1 MLTYKFLS
9 RSRQTESQSVFF
21 ISWRN
26 VVYDLKFQHHS
37 MIFILREVFT
47 SIFLFFFNSWQ
58 DDSKETE
65 FKVSVFLL
73 SPSFKAN
80 VIYSPGKIKG
90 EIVLCRERAESE
102 EQPKLA
108 ESWLWNDITQRRHA
122 VHNTTHA
129 QAATTTKT
137 LCCFFSD
144 ESGNCPI
151 YLGNSGFGSD
161 ALYLGMWRKSVFQCK
176 LDNVFLD
183 VLPFFFWHEEKHCI
197 PM

>member
-90 EIVLCRERAESE
+90 EIVLCRRERAESE
-102 EQPKLA
+102 EQPAKLA

-122 VHNTTHA
+122 VHNTTRA
-129 QAATTTKT
+129 QAAATTTKT

-161 ALYLGMWRKSVFQCK
+161 ALY
-176 LDNVFLD
+176 
-183 VLPFFFWHEEKHCI
+183 
-197 PM
+197 